1 MSLEEQIRDVALR
14 VDDDLVHR
22 KKHLDRL
29 EKIPKFAQR
38 LSLAVHDGL
47 RTCVE
52 RGAADIEEFWRVGFG
67 GGDAA
72 VEKGGGDQH
81 AFARHRPL
89 FVVKLV
95 IRNGAV
101 AFDPPL
107 HEVADA
113 AVALFDDA
121 TTGFEG
127 VTCVKEKVVQH
138 RGAFDALTSPAAESK
153 TSSGG
158 NVSTVEFSVSQK
170 NVPTPAADEK
180 FIVDKRA
187 SILHTITENLAGP
200 TSLAKR
206 FARFE
211 ELMGGPGNAETGVCE
226 TRPEPP
232 RAVKELASLLASLPT
247 VGDAHGTCELPPVSS
262 QARESAAT
270 DEPPRPERTLPE
282 LELELRRLSTLID
295 EIFAACG
302 SFEPFRMIGVDCVLI
317 VETLVEVARKRRQGL
332 IDKLVTDFHKLNSDA
347 YARFTEISE
356 RLRRDVETP
365 EQLDD
370 LRRFAAGAVV
380 EVGSIEKTLAK
391 SGEMSALLERNL
403 VSLDDDVVGTFWN
416 ASSMPSS
423 MPAAMKTY
431 ELRGKEL
438 QKKMTETLKLDIKA
452 LGDAIKLTKN
462 EVAEFIELGQID
474 LAEDRLV
481 TVESIETKLRDLKK
495 QGEVFAL
502 REELFDRPVTPYP
515 LLNSLV
521 REWEPYANLWRVCA
535 EFGRSSPEWQNGPFP
550 QLDAEAI
557 NAQVELW
564 NRQITKMFKLIKAE
578 KGEKPLQVLGEL
590 KRRISNFELVVPI
603 INALRNPG
611 LRDRHWKEMSDELG
625 ILVKADGDFSLARAV
640 QIGLNRHIETLE
652 RYSEAA
658 SKEYS
663 LERGLDAMTL
673 NWRGV
678 VFKTG
683 VWRDTGS
690 FVLKNTDDTQ
700 TLLDDQIVKTQ
711 SMRSS
716 PYIGPFED
724 RVQLWE
730 KKLTT
735 IQEVLDQW
743 LKMQSGWL
751 YLVSIS
757 VSH

>member
-1 MSLEEQIRDVALR
+1 VSLEEQIRDVALR

-107 HEVADA
+107 YEVVDA